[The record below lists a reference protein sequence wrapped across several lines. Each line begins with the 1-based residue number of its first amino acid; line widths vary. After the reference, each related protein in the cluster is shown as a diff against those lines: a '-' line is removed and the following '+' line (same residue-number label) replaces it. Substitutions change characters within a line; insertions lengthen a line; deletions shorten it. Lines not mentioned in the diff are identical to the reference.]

1 MDRISFEL
9 GNINQSIAARNMLLI
24 NTFNPPETTKPHED
38 DVESSSDI
46 DSVIGLDYISNTTTD
61 TCKDCPDCRL
71 GTPIHIKT
79 HSFGLK
85 FNQKI
90 ITDHGNTK
98 AESESSFSDSAIY
111 SVASKSD
118 QLRQSLV

>member
-1 MDRISFEL
+1 MDRVSFKLE
-9 GNINQSIAARNMLLI
+9 NINQSIAARSMLLI
-24 NTFNPPETTKPHED
+24 NTLNPVETKLAD
-38 DVESSSDI
+38 DGEISDI
-46 DSVIGLDYISNTTTD
+46 DSVIGLDYISNTTSD
-61 TCKDCPDCRL
+61 GCKDCPDCRL

-90 ITDHGNTK
+90 ITENDTK
-98 AESESSFSDSAIY
+98 ADSESSFSDSAIY